1 MTTMNFLETTDT
13 VKKWREDFPQLKT
26 LVREKPFIYFDNAAT
41 TLKPQKMIEAITQ
54 HYAFEVS
61 NIHRGVHFNSETGTK
76 KYEET
81 REYIK
86 NFLNARHVHE
96 IIFTKGTT
104 DSINLLANSYGEKF
118 LQKGDVI
125 LLSEMEHHSNIVP
138 WQMVAEKTGAIV
150 KYIPIFDNGE
160 LDYEA
165 YINLLKNH
173 PVKILSITHVS
184 NTLGTINP
192 LKKII
197 GDLRSLKPEAHV
209 MVDAAQSFAHLKLDV
224 QDLDCDF
231 LVFSAHKVFGPT
243 GFGVLYGKEELL
255 NLLPPYQGGGA
266 MIHRVTFEKTTYHDL
281 PNKFEAGTPAIA
293 EGIAFIESLKYLNEI
308 GFETIQQREDAL
320 LHYAESQL
328 KTIPGLKLI
337 GEAKEKS
344 AVISFVIDGV
354 HPQDLGTLLDQQGI
368 AIRTGHH
375 CTQPLMDH
383 YRVGS
388 TARASFT
395 FYNTKEEI
403 DFFIEAIKKSL
414 RFLL

>member
-1 MTTMNFLETTDT
+1 MATSNFLETTDL
-13 VKKWREDFPQLKT
+13 VKKWRNDFPQLQSSVRGKP
-26 LVREKPFIYFDNAAT
+26 LVYFDNAAT
-41 TLKPQKMIEAITQ
+41 TLKPQKMIDAISH

-81 REYIK
+81 REFIK
-86 NFLNARHVHE
+86 NFLNARFSHE

-104 DSINLLANSYGEKF
+104 DSINLLANSYGEKH
-118 LQKGDVI
+118 LNKGDVI

-138 WQMVAEKTGAIV
+138 WQMVAERTGAIV
-150 KYIPIFDNGE
+150 RYIPIFDNGE
-160 LDYEA
+160 LNYDEYL
-165 YINLLKNH
+165 NLIKTL

-192 LKKII
+192 IKKII
-197 GDLRSLKPEAHV
+197 SDLRTLKPLAHV
-209 MVDAAQSFAHLKLDV
+209 MIDAAQSFAHLKLDV

-243 GFGVLYGKEELL
+243 GFGVLFGKEEIL

-266 MIHRVTFEKTTYHDL
+266 MINRVTFEKTTYHDL

-308 GFETIQQREDAL
+308 GFETIHQREDAL
-320 LHYAESQL
+320 LHYAEAQL
-328 KTIPGLKLI
+328 LTIPGLKII
-337 GEAKEKS
+337 GTAKEKS
-344 AVISFVIDGV
+344 AVISFVIENV

-383 YRVGS
+383 YHVSS
-388 TARASFT
+388 TARASFA

-403 DFFIEAIKKSL
+403 DFLIEAIKKSL
-414 RFLL
+414 RFLQ